1 MNGIVFSRLS
11 ARPLRR
17 SDQFLIIH
25 ASSDDIQTQLGC
37 GMHSA
42 NVIQDRRR
50 LSGKLVS
57 VPFSF
62 FLLADL
68 LL

>member
-17 SDQFLIIH
+17 SDQFLIIY
-25 ASSDDIQTQLGC
+25 ASSDDIQTQLCC
-37 GMHSA
+37 GRNSA
-42 NVIQDRRR
+42 NVIQGRRR

-57 VPFSF
+57 VPFSL
-62 FLLADL
+62 FLLAEFL
-68 LL
+68 L